1 LAKRKIDK
9 WTKMIYKIL
18 HKKLKIKEY
27 EPQENPDV
35 TTYASEELAV
45 PVPNLTCVVLFLLQT
60 REVDSPLEFNQTC
73 KNTAENPIL

>member
-1 LAKRKIDK
+1 MVTA
-9 WTKMIYKIL
+9 W
-18 HKKLKIKEY
+18 
-27 EPQENPDV
+27 

-73 KNTAENPIL
+73 KNTAENPN